1 MTVILADGLVV
12 LHLLFVVFVMAGGFL
27 LLRWPKLAW
36 LHLPAAA
43 WGAWI
48 EFTGGVCPLTPLE
61 NQLRMAGGGSV
72 YSGGFV
78 ERYLLPVLYPEN
90 LTLPVQQVLG
100 GVVVAVNLVAYGMF
114 YRGVRK
120 SAAR

>member
-1 MTVILADGLVV
+1 MILADALVI

-27 LLRWPKLAW
+27 LLRWPKLVW

-48 EFTGGVCPLTPLE
+48 EFSGGVCPLTPLE
-61 NQLRMAGGGSV
+61 NQLRKAGGGNA

-78 ERYLLPVLYPEN
+78 ERYLLPALYPEY
-90 LTLPVQQVLG
+90 LTFPVQPLLG
-100 GVVVAVNLVAYGMF
+100 GLVVAVNLVAYAMI
-114 YRGVRK
+114 YRTARK
-120 SAAR
+120 NAAP